1 MSIVAVDLGKTG
13 CRVRATSGTT
23 VSSAAGAG
31 VPGLADAEGDA
42 RAFTAIVAALGELP
56 AGMRGNVSSMGVGA
70 AGAEAAPAAAQAL
83 AERVA
88 AHVEAPVAV
97 TSDAVT
103 AHAGA
108 FAGTPGTIVIVGT
121 GTVLL
126 TLDGAGALSQV
137 DGWGPWLGD
146 EGSGRAIGQEGL
158 RAVLAAHDGRGPATA
173 LTAAALELHAPLST
187 LPRWVADTAAP
198 ARQLARF
205 APFVLEAAASGDA
218 VARGIVDRGVE
229 AVVTACSAASSPYC
243 LLGGIAGSG
252 VFGDALRARLRDRG
266 LAVAEPFGD
275 ALAGAEY
282 IARTPG
288 SVYERNVV
296 RHG

>member
-1 MSIVAVDLGKTG
+1 VSIVAVDLGKTG

-31 VPGLADAEGDA
+31 VPGLADSDGDA
-42 RAFTAIVAALGELP
+42 RAFAAIVAALGDLP
-56 AGMRGNVSSMGVGA
+56 AGVRANVSSMGVGA

-83 AERVA
+83 AARVA
-88 AHVEAPVAV
+88 AHVDAPVAV

-108 FAGTPGTIVIVGT
+108 FAGAPGTIVIVGT

-126 TLDGAGALSQV
+126 TLDDAGVLSQV

-173 LTAAALELHAPLST
+173 LSAAALQLHAPLST
-187 LPRWVADTAAP
+187 LPRWVAETAAP

-205 APFVLEAAASGDA
+205 APFVLDAAAAGDA
-218 VARGIVDRGVE
+218 VARGIVDRAVE
-229 AVVTACSAASSPYC
+229 AVVQACAAASGPYC
-243 LLGGIAGSG
+243 LMGGVAGSG
-252 VFGDALRARLRDRG
+252 MFGDALRARLDERG
-266 LAVAEPFGD
+266 LVVAEPLGD

-288 SVYERNVV
+288 SPYERNVV

>member
-31 VPGLADAEGDA
+31 VPGLADSEGDI
-42 RAFTAIVAALGELP
+42 RAFAAIVAALGDLP
-56 AGMRGNVSSMGVGA
+56 EAMRSPVASMGVGA
-70 AGAEAAPAAAQAL
+70 AGAEAAPAAALAL
-83 AERVA
+83 AERVS

-108 FAGTPGTIVIVGT
+108 FEGTPGTIVIVGT

-126 TLDGAGALSQV
+126 TLDEAGRLSQV

-158 RAVLAAHDGRGPATA
+158 RAVLAAHDGRGPETA
-173 LTAAALELHAPLST
+173 LTDAALELHSPLST

-205 APFVLEAAASGDA
+205 APAVLEAAASGDA
-218 VARGIVDRGVE
+218 VARDIVERGVE
-229 AVVTACSAASSPYC
+229 AVVQACAAASGPYC
-243 LLGGIAGSG
+243 LMGGIAGSG
-252 VFGDALRARLRDRG
+252 VFGDALRARLRERG
-266 LAVAEPFGD
+266 LEVAEPRGD

-288 SVYERNVV
+288 SPYEGSVV

>member
-1 MSIVAVDLGKTG
+1 VSIVAVDLGKTG
-13 CRVRATSGTT
+13 CRVRATDGRT
-23 VSSAAGAG
+23 VSSALGAG

-42 RAFTAIVAALGELP
+42 RAFDAIVAAMGALP
-56 AGMRGNVSSMGVGA
+56 IDLRSSVASMGVGA
-70 AGAEAAPAAAQAL
+70 AGAEAAPAAARAL

-88 AHVEAPVAV
+88 AHVDAPVAV

-108 FAGTPGTIVIVGT
+108 FEGTPGTVVIVGT

-126 TLDGAGALSQV
+126 TLDDEGTLSQV

-205 APFVLEAAASGDA
+205 APHVLDAAAAGDA
-218 VARGIVDRGVE
+218 VARDIVDR
-229 AVVTACSAASSPYC
+229 AVDAVARACAATSGPYC
-243 LLGGIAGSG
+243 LVGGIARSPS
-252 VFGDALRARLRDRG
+252 FGDALRARLRDRG
-266 LAVAEPFGD
+266 LSVAGPRGD
-275 ALAGAEY
+275 ALGGAEF

-288 SVYERNVV
+288 SAYEGRVV